1 MSMSPKSLSVTGLKI
16 MSLISILLSAVSC
29 SKEGV
34 KQFQGYY
41 SYKTSGTVTLTAVE
55 ETSEDSSEGTTLG
68 PNTLTLELESE
79 TGQMNIVTRSSKEG
93 TMLITMNPIGSGV
106 STYEMTLKEGHLVS
120 GEEARSLKFKDLIAT
135 SQLNLNVS
143 LDAEKVG
150 DIVLILHNISGEMS
164 YLERTYTV
172 SSSDVKT
179 VAKEN

>member
-1 MSMSPKSLSVTGLKI
+1 MSPKSLSVKGLKI

-41 SYKTSGTVTLTAVE
+41 SYKTSGTVTLTAIG
-55 ETSEDSSEGTTLG
+55 DSSEGTTLG

-93 TMLITMNPIGSGV
+93 TMLITMNPIVSGV

-120 GEEARSLKFKDLIAT
+120 GEEARSLKFKDLIAV
-135 SQLNLNVS
+135 SQLSLNVS

-150 DIVLILHNISGEMS
+150 DIVLILHNISGEVS
-164 YLERTYTV
+164 YLGRTYTV

>member
-1 MSMSPKSLSVTGLKI
+1 MTMSLKSLSFTGFKTL
-16 MSLISILLSAVSC
+16 SLVAVLISAFSC

-34 KQFQGYY
+34 KQFEGYY
-41 SYKTSGTVTLTAVE
+41 SYKTSGTVTLTAA
-55 ETSEDSSEGTTLG
+55 ETSSEVAPAGTELG
-68 PNTLTLELESE
+68 PDILTLELESE

-150 DIVLILHNISGEMS
+150 DIVLILHNISGKVS